1 MSQKSSPN
9 FSIHDPNFEIR
20 QLLQKSVALAE
31 SRIGVRMS
39 RSQVIRFLA
48 MQWMNSS
55 DSGYTIEPVERKD
68 V

>member
-20 QLLQKSVALAE
+20 QLLQNSADLAE

-39 RSQVIRFLA
+39 RSQIIRFLA

-55 DSGYTIEPVERKD
+55 GAGYTIEPIERKD